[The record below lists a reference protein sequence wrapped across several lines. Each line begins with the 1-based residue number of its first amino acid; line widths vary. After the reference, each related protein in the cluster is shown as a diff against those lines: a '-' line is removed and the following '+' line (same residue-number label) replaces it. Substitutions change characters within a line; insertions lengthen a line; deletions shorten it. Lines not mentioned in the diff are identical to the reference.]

1 MTDSAS
7 TPAGLV
13 SESAAWLVRDL
24 IASTAPPGETA
35 VAAAARQAAILDM
48 VRAFAPEDVLETMMV
63 CQCIVLRFLLSDA
76 TRALADRSLEEKGQA
91 RARGQVVAIS
101 RTLHMWTRTH
111 ERTRARRTR
120 ERSPEARPDRK
131 TPVRA
136 KEDTGPAPAPAKAVP
151 VSGARG
157 PDAPAV
163 RTPVGGVPAGPPLAG
178 TPLAGHPLAGHPLAG
193 SASRQSLL
201 VAAMAQ
207 GASAG
212 AGERAVAWSGAGGRD
227 RRPAVNRT

>member
-7 TPAGLV
+7 TPAGIV

-24 IASTAPPGETA
+24 IASTAPPGETPA
-35 VAAAARQAAILDM
+35 AAAARQAAILDM

-91 RARGQVVAIS
+91 RARGQVVTIS

-120 ERSPEARPDRK
+120 ERSPEARQ
-131 TPVRA
+131 TPVRP
-136 KEDTGPAPAPAKAVP
+136 KEDTGPAPTPAKAVP
-151 VSGARG
+151 VSGTPG

-163 RTPVGGVPAGPPLAG
+163 RTPVSGFQ
-178 TPLAGHPLAGHPLAG
+178 AGHPLAG

-212 AGERAVAWSGAGGRD
+212 AVERAVAWSGAGGRD